1 MLKNTFRKR
10 LGREINIGRYLNLV
24 YFVKDPIKRENLV
37 KSVNNG
43 SKAGQ
48 IHTTGV

>member
-24 YFVKDPIKRENLV
+24 YFVKDPIKKKKKPCKIR
-37 KSVNNG
+37 K
-43 SKAGQ
+43 
-48 IHTTGV
+48 